1 MKNLN
6 FSRFGLRQRGV
17 GVGLALAV
25 IFILSRP
32 ATAMDWNGIEPLKS
46 RRADVEKRLGQ
57 PVAAQPGQQQDGTL
71 HFKVMGGR
79 VTVTFVS
86 ARFVQTKKLSPEVEG
101 TVLQIVLQHDNSS
114 ETPESM
120 NLTGN
125 SNFEREDTQGGTIFR
140 NLKDG
145 IAYTFFQG
153 RLKTTRYSPS
163 SKQLGNARK

>member
-6 FSRFGLRQRGV
+6 FYCSRLCRRYAGAC
-17 GVGLALAV
+17 LALVAV
-25 IFILSRP
+25 VAMSQSAL
-32 ATAMDWNGIEPLKS
+32 AMDWNGIEPLKS

-57 PVAAQPGQQQDGTL
+57 PVSEQPGQDATL

-79 VTVTFVS
+79 VTVTFVN

-120 NLTGN
+120 NLVGN
-125 SNFEREDTQGGTIFR
+125 SNFERQDTEGGTIFR
-140 NLKDG
+140 NLRDG
-145 IAYTFFQG
+145 IAYTFFQDK
-153 RLKTTRYSPS
+153 LKTTRYSPT
-163 SKQLGNARK
+163 SKQLGRARK